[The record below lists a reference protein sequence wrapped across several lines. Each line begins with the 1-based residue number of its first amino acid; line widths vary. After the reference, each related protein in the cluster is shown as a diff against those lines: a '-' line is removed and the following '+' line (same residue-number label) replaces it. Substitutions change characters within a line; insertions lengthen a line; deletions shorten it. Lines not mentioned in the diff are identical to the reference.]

1 MKSVSCGLF
10 IDADEFLF
18 PLNEGESVANI
29 VSSILDVEP
38 KAGGLA
44 VNWRMFGSSFHEEKP
59 YGGGYWK
66 IICTVLLK
74 TERAMTA

>member
-1 MKSVSCGLF
+1 MTHYAEYKNSCKYIAF

-44 VNWRMFGSSFHEEKP
+44 VNWRMFGSSFHEENHTE
-59 YGGGYWK
+59 GGVTGKLCW
-66 IICTVLLK
+66 
-74 TERAMTA
+74 